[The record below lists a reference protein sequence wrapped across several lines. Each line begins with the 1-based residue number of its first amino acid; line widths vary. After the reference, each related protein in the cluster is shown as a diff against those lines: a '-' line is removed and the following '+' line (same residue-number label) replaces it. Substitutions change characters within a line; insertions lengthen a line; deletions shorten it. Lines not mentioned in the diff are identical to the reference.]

1 MLRSYSRLLG
11 LTTLAV
17 LLSCPLVFAQGLT
30 GAIEGTLH
38 DNTGG
43 VLPGVT
49 VTLSSPGLIGGAQVR
64 VTETDGRFRFT
75 LLPPGTYTLV
85 FELAAFQRVERT
97 GLTVAADRTLTLDQ
111 LLGPAA
117 VQETLTVTGE
127 APVVDVRST
136 TVANTVDTTVI
147 QEIPVARR
155 FTDLLNTMP
164 GVQNGLYTFSPINA
178 VYGSKVT
185 DNVYQVDGINFVDP
199 NVSAPIT
206 DVAYDDIAEVH
217 VSTSGQSAEFG
228 TASGGVFN
236 FITKS
241 GSNDLHGLASGYFQ
255 TKGMSADNI
264 TSELARQG
272 IRPTVFDH
280 QYDYGGNVGGPIVR
294 DRVFFFG
301 SYYGFDQDQSI
312 SDFPIP
318 IPTTQWQT
326 TAKLDGQLN
335 ASNRLNGY
343 FNYRERTWEP
353 FNFGFTTAA
362 DPKTW
367 IGIKWKNPL
376 STIGWTST
384 LGPST
389 VLQTRFGFALFDLV
403 NYEPNAVPGTPVYA
417 EQNTGVITGG
427 PDGNFGVQNRDRYA
441 FKSDLSKFISHFLGG
456 SHDVKIGFEYE
467 WLRLNNERRDQAG
480 ADGILH
486 QTLGGAPFRVVLRN
500 WEAQRRS
507 SIDHWATYVQNQW
520 VVNART
526 TINAGLRVDHWS
538 GANGPDDFH
547 GTPFFAPV
555 QIDRLDGVLSLT
567 NLAPR
572 IGVAFDLLDN
582 RRMAAKAS
590 WGRFYQRVDGTTISV
605 ADRGPFGAITYDWL
619 DCRTASGTAVTCDTA
634 GAIAGDRVFR
644 GDRVELGT
652 IRADTRPNPNAS
664 GRVDEDLK
672 MPYTDS
678 LNIGLEFE
686 VGRGFGVST
695 TYIYKRER
703 DIWNRV
709 NLTRFDVGAAD
720 PYARAYNRFRVTN
733 PLDGQPFDIY
743 TVKPE
748 IAALPQQLLLTNPET
763 PVKLLRDYHG
773 VELVARRRLLD
784 RWMMQVS
791 YNIGKSNGSVG
802 TLFFDHQGSPYLDP
816 NSLIF
821 IDGDQQLDRRHIF
834 KMNGL
839 YQFPYG
845 LQVGSQFQVLSGVP
859 WYTTGSG
866 GAGTTGATRV
876 RYNRGVDYPTAL
888 SNDAFIRVPGEPQGA
903 NRFEAEVYWDLRLEK
918 RTRFGRSNN
927 IDVMA
932 DIFNLLNRNTVV
944 RVQTLNVDLANYLVP
959 AQIMSPRAARIGIRF
974 TF

>member
-1 MLRSYSRLLG
+1 MFRSFARVFVLVTLVG
-11 LTTLAV
+11 LISAQ
-17 LLSCPLVFAQGLT
+17 PIFAQGLT
-30 GAIEGTLH
+30 GAIEGTLR
-38 DNTGG
+38 DNTDA

-49 VTLSSPGLIGGAQVR
+49 VTLSSPGLVGGSQVR
-64 VTETDGRFRFT
+64 TTAPDGRFRFT
-75 LLPPGTYTLV
+75 LLPPGTYTIV
-85 FELAAFQRVERT
+85 FELAGFQRVERP
-97 GLTVAADRTLTLDQ
+97 GLVVTADRTLTLDQ
-111 LLGPAA
+111 PLGPAA
-117 VQETLTVTGE
+117 VAETLTVTGD
-127 APVVDVRST
+127 APLVDVRST
-136 TVANTVDTTVI
+136 TVANTVDSTVI
-147 QEIPVARR
+147 QQLPVARR
-155 FTDLLNTMP
+155 FTDLLNVMP

-206 DVAYDDIAEVH
+206 DVAYDDIAEVQ

-241 GSNDLHGLASGYFQ
+241 GSNELHGLTSGYFQ
-255 TKGMSADNI
+255 TKRMSANNI

-280 QYDYGGNVGGPIVR
+280 QYDFGGNLGGPIAR
-294 DRVFFFG
+294 DRAFFFG
-301 SYYGFDQDQSI
+301 SYYAFDQDQSI

-326 TAKLDGQLN
+326 TAKVDGQIN
-335 ASNRLNGY
+335 TNNRLNGY
-343 FNYRERTWEP
+343 FNYRNRTWEP

-362 DPKTW
+362 DPRTW

-384 LGPST
+384 LNSST

-403 NYEPNAVPGTPVYA
+403 NYEPNAVPGTPVFV
-417 EQNTGVITGG
+417 EQNNGLISGG
-427 PDGNFGVQNRDRYA
+427 PDGSFGVQNRDRYA
-441 FKSDLSKFISHFLGG
+441 FKSDLSKFVQRFMGG

-480 ADGILH
+480 SDGILH
-486 QTLGGAPFRVVLRN
+486 QTLGGAPYRVVLRN
-500 WEAQRRS
+500 FEAQRRAN
-507 SIDHWATYVQNQW
+507 IDHWASYVQNQW
-520 VVNART
+520 AIGGRT
-526 TINAGLRVDHWS
+526 TINAGLRLDHWT
-538 GANGPDDFH
+538 GGMGPDDFH
-547 GTPFFAPV
+547 GTPFFDPV
-555 QIDRLDGVLSLT
+555 EIDQQSGVLSLT

-572 IGVAFDLLDN
+572 LGVAYDVLDN
-582 RRMAAKAS
+582 RRLAAKMS
-590 WGRFYQRVDGTTISV
+590 WGRFYQRVDGTTV
-605 ADRGPFGAITYDWL
+605 AVAERGPFGAVTYDWL
-619 DCRTASGTAVTCDTA
+619 DCGTGGGVPVTCDAA
-634 GAIAGDRVFR
+634 GALAGDGVFR
-644 GDRVELGT
+644 GDRAELGT
-652 IRADTRPNPNAS
+652 VRGDTRPNPNAS
-664 GRVDEDLK
+664 GRVDDNLK

-678 LNIGLEFE
+678 LNAGFELEI
-686 VGRGFGVST
+686 GRGFGVST

-709 NLTRFDVGAAD
+709 NLTRFDLGEAD

-733 PLDGQPFDIY
+733 PLDGQPLDIFS
-743 TVKPE
+743 VKPE
-748 IAALPQQLLLTNPET
+748 LAALPQQLLLTNPET
-763 PVKLLRDYHG
+763 PVKLARDYHG
-773 VELVARRRLLD
+773 LELVARRRLVD

-791 YNIGKSNGSVG
+791 YNLGKSNGTVG

-816 NSLIF
+816 NSLIL

-839 YQFPYG
+839 YQLPYG
-845 LQVGSQFQVLSGVP
+845 MQVSSQLQVLSGVP

-876 RYNRGVDYPTAL
+876 RFNRGTDYPTAL
-888 SNDAFIRVPGEPQGA
+888 SNDAFLRVPGEPQGT
-903 NRFEAEVYWDLRLEK
+903 NRFDAEVYWDVRLEK
-918 RTRFGRSNN
+918 RTRLGRGNLDL
-927 IDVMA
+927 IA

-959 AQIMSPRAARIGIRF
+959 AQILSPRAARLAIRY